1 MPASGLRA
9 FRETDWSAVCETYD
23 LAKPDELA
31 GVVPPDRILPL
42 AADAEMQRLFRES
55 SVMVAECGA
64 QIVGFAGNRGTL
76 ITLLFVRPS
85 HRRSG
90 VATGLLA
97 ELLAGLERPV
107 TLNVAAGNAAAR
119 LLYER
124 FGFQLMREFAGNF
137 QGTPCTV
144 VTLQLLSQGLTSAR
158 ESLRRSALGDPKPA
172 VKAKR

>member
-1 MPASGLRA
+1 MVPASGLRA
-9 FRETDWSAVCETYD
+9 FRETDWSAVCEIYD

-42 AADAEMQRLFRES
+42 AVDAEMQRLFRES

-76 ITLLFVRPS
+76 ITWLFVRPS

-97 ELLAGLERPV
+97 ELLARLERPV
-107 TLNVAAGNAAAR
+107 TLNVTAGNAAAR

-124 FGFQLMREFAGNF
+124 FAETA
-137 QGTPCTV
+137 PD
-144 VTLQLLSQGLTSAR
+144 LQ
-158 ESLRRSALGDPKPA
+158 
-172 VKAKR
+172 